1 MKQLENEKEH
11 YIADL
16 LRMTTERDSLRERLR
31 TITDM
36 SISEKAHLEQS
47 IENLQGKLR
56 RTENDATE
64 LAELLR
70 SVRERAEIL
79 DVEHV
84 AMKERLQD
92 AIEVA
97 RVSMNIAWELKGHNY
112 VFTSSPFTRFRGPAA
127 NDIM

>member
-70 SVRERAEIL
+70 SVRERAEML

-97 RVSMNIAWELKGHNY
+97 RVSMNIA
-112 VFTSSPFTRFRGPAA
+112 
-127 NDIM
+127 